1 MDAPGN
7 ATPDGAVIAEAI
19 QSLLAERAD
28 DATICPSETARVLE
42 RPGRPWRSLMDDVRT
57 AAAQLAH
64 DGLLSVMQGGR
75 VVDPA
80 AARGPIRLG
89 RPR

>member
-1 MDAPGN
+1 MGDPGK
-7 ATPDGAVIAEAI
+7 ATPDGAAIAEAI

-28 DATICPSETARVLE
+28 DATICPSEVARALE
-42 RPGRPWRSLMDDVRT
+42 RPGHPWRSLMDDVRT

-64 DGLLSVMQGGR
+64 DGLLSVMQGGE

-80 AARGPIRLG
+80 AARGPIRFG
-89 RPR
+89 RAR